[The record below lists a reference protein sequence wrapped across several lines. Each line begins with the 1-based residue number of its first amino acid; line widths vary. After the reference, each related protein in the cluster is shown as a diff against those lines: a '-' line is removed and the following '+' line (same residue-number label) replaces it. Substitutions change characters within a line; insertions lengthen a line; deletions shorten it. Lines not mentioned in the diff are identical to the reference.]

1 MCREKRNRK
10 RVGSGG
16 VGWKKGAAVAA
27 ANASRWRYQGTDV
40 NGDGVYLSCACWFLR
55 LAFSKRIESKEKICF
70 RRKKRTKTRKMRVID
85 KRSLIMR
92 YESLYK
98 IIK

>member
-10 RVGSGG
+10 RVGKGGG

-40 NGDGVYLSCACWFLR
+40 NGDGVYLSYACWFLR
-55 LAFSKRIESKEKICF
+55 LAFNKRRIESK
-70 RRKKRTKTRKMRVID
+70 RKMF
-85 KRSLIMR
+85 L
-92 YESLYK
+92 
-98 IIK
+98 